1 MLTSLA
7 NMNQEYFMR
16 LALEEARKGD
26 APYGAV
32 IVKDNKVV
40 AVAYNTVRQDSDPSA
55 HAEINVIRSLT
66 TKLKNP
72 SLEGYSIYTTGEP
85 CPMCAT
91 ACVWTGIS
99 EIIYGASI
107 EDLISINQG
116 QINISCEE
124 IIAKSFRKIKVTKG
138 VLKNECLELFQLS

>member
-1 MLTSLA
+1 
-7 NMNQEYFMR
+7 MNSEEFMR
-16 LALEEARKGD
+16 LALEEAKKGD

-32 IVKDNKVV
+32 IVKDNQVV
-40 AVAYNTVRQDSDPSA
+40 ALAHNTVRRDSDPSA

-66 TKLKNP
+66 AKLQNP
-72 SLEGYSIYTTGEP
+72 SLEGYTIYTTGEP

-99 EIIYGASI
+99 EIVYGASI
-107 EDLISINQG
+107 EDLVSVNQS

-124 IIAKSFRKIKVTKG
+124 IIAKSFRKIKVQRG
-138 VLKNECLELFQLS
+138 VLRQECLKLFK